1 MVRRSPAWVPVRV
14 AREDAAVPDA
24 RKPVDQLLDLVVYAP
39 LGLLLNLDEV
49 VPQLVEKGRQ
59 QVVMAR
65 MFGRFA
71 VQQGGVE
78 AKKRTAGLQERATSI
93 VGQFAGLG
101 GAGQEADPPIATPAT
116 PSRAPAPAAPAEE
129 IIPVTIE
136 HDGPPATAAGP
147 DEDDLAVP
155 GYDSLSASQVV
166 PRLAGLSGAEL
177 EAVRRYEMAHRG
189 RKTILAKIDQLQ
201 R

>member
-1 MVRRSPAWVPVRV
+1 MGGDLACVGASS
-14 AREDAAVPDA
+14 AREDAAVPDV

-59 QVVMAR
+59 QVVTAR

-71 VQQGGVE
+71 VEQGGAE
-78 AKKRTAGLQERATSI
+78 AKKRTAGLQERAVGL
-93 VGQFAGLG
+93 VGQFGGLG
-101 GAGQEADPPIATPAT
+101 GAGQVADPPMAAA
-116 PSRAPAPAAPAEE
+116 PSAAPRTAPAAPAEE

-136 HDGPPATAAGP
+136 GDDPGATASGP
-147 DEDDLAVP
+147 DEDELAVP

-177 EAVRRYEMAHRG
+177 EAVRRYEVGHRG

>member
-1 MVRRSPAWVPVRV
+1 M
-14 AREDAAVPDA
+14 PDA

-71 VQQGGVE
+71 VEQGGAE
-78 AKKRTAGLQERATSI
+78 AKKRTAGLQERAVGL
-93 VGQFAGLG
+93 VGQFGGLG
-101 GAGQEADPPIATPAT
+101 GAGQVADPPMAAPAAAPRT
-116 PSRAPAPAAPAEE
+116 APAPAAPAEE

-136 HDGPPATAAGP
+136 ADDGGAPAIGP
-147 DEDDLAVP
+147 DEDELAVP
-155 GYDSLSASQVV
+155 GYDSLAASQVV

-177 EAVRRYEMAHRG
+177 EAVRRYEVAHRG

>member
-1 MVRRSPAWVPVRV
+1 M
-14 AREDAAVPDA
+14 PDA

-59 QVVMAR
+59 QVVAAR

-71 VQQGGVE
+71 VEQGGAE
-78 AKKRTAGLQERATSI
+78 AKKRTAGLQERAAGL
-93 VGQFAGLG
+93 VGQFGGLG
-101 GAGQEADPPIATPAT
+101 GAGHEADPPMAAAPVATP
-116 PSRAPAPAAPAEE
+116 APAPAAPAEE

-136 HDGPPATAAGP
+136 RDDTEGAAVGPAE
-147 DEDDLAVP
+147 DELAVP

-177 EAVRRYEMAHRG
+177 EAVRRYEEAHRG

>member
-1 MVRRSPAWVPVRV
+1 M
-14 AREDAAVPDA
+14 PDA

-39 LGLLLNLDEV
+39 LGLLLNLDEM

-71 VQQGGVE
+71 VEQGGVE
-78 AKKRTAGLQERATSI
+78 AKKRTAGLQERAVGL
-93 VGQFAGLG
+93 VGQFGGLG
-101 GAGQEADPPIATPAT
+101 GVGQEADPPMTAAPAPTATAAP
-116 PSRAPAPAAPAEE
+116 APAPAAPAEE

-136 HDGPPATAAGP
+136 RDDTEGAAVGPAE
-147 DEDDLAVP
+147 DELAVP

-177 EAVRRYEMAHRG
+177 EAVRRYEEAHRG

>member
-1 MVRRSPAWVPVRV
+1 M
-14 AREDAAVPDA
+14 PDA

-71 VQQGGVE
+71 VEQGGAE
-78 AKKRTAGLQERATSI
+78 AKKRTAGLQDRAAGF
-93 VGQFAGLG
+93 VGQFGGLG
-101 GAGQEADPPIATPAT
+101 GAGQEADPPMATAPAATPPPT
-116 PSRAPAPAAPAEE
+116 PPAPAAPAEE
-129 IIPVTIE
+129 IIPVTVE
-136 HDGPPATAAGP
+136 PDDGAGAPAGP
-147 DEDDLAVP
+147 DEDELAVP

-177 EAVRRYEMAHRG
+177 EGVRRYEVAHRG